1 VDDYENVIV
10 KKYERPFSDDNE
22 IKTGAK
28 VIVRESQRAVFIK
41 GGQLADIFTPGT
53 YKLSTENIPILSTM
67 LALPYMF
74 NYPIKA
80 DLYFISLKQFIGN
93 KWETKSPIIVRD
105 KEFNMVRISAS
116 GTFAFRITEPD
127 VFMREVLGTQKM
139 YMMQQIVEY
148 LSSYILEV
156 FGVTI
161 GECNIPVIDL
171 PIKYSVISSSIVNKA
186 NEKTRMN
193 GIEITNVNVEAIKLP
208 PQVEQYID
216 EQSGIGMASKHM
228 DEFVQQ
234 KAKQDQAYREQ
245 MLAKERERKE
255 EVQNKINN
263 GKNMVFTVV
272 GWIVTAFL
280 GLTAISC
287 IIVPPKQ
294 GTQHHTYILMGVW
307 LLVLALLACPP
318 ISKYTKKFTTYTK
331 YKFVVVIVAV
341 ILFFVSLYI

>member
-1 VDDYENVIV
+1 MGFKDQFIDVIEFVDDYENVIV

-41 GGQLADIFTPGT
+41 GGQLADVFTPGT
-53 YKLSTENIPILSTM
+53 YKLSTENIPILSTI

-74 NYPIKA
+74 NSPIKA

-93 KWETKSPIIVRD
+93 MWETKSPIIVRD

-228 DEFVQQ
+228 DEFVQYQ
-234 KAKQDQAYREQ
+234 SARAIRDVASQSGGLAGLGASMVVGKQIAETMQGESNVSPTVEEKIEIPPRE
-245 MLAKERERKE
+245 MNEKITSLADEILKYKKLMDDGILTKEEFEEMKER
-255 EVQNKINN
+255 
-263 GKNMVFTVV
+263 
-272 GWIVTAFL
+272 
-280 GLTAISC
+280 
-287 IIVPPKQ
+287 
-294 GTQHHTYILMGVW
+294 ILN
-307 LLVLALLACPP
+307 
-318 ISKYTKKFTTYTK
+318 S
-331 YKFVVVIVAV
+331 
-341 ILFFVSLYI
+341 